1 MTANSRK
8 LLQAQGLELAEEV
21 AAVRLRRAGVTLG
34 QDLGLPRPKPAKKN
48 RFPAK
53 LVRRL
58 AGC

>member
-1 MTANSRK
+1 MTTNSRK
-8 LLQAQGLELAEEV
+8 LLQTQGLELAEEV
-21 AAVRLRRAGVTLG
+21 AAVRLRRAGVKLG
-34 QDLGLPRPKPAKKN
+34 QDLGLPQPKPARRN